1 MTMCGGGATERAAK
15 MALARDQTP
24 VDLDWTVRASVG
36 FREPLTSASREHGG
50 SLSRELK
57 TDLGWKRI
65 VLLSLWACNEK
76 RVDPEPTSRPA
87 KQDEAGWTGRDCQ
100 KQTPRIQIVAVLLF
114 FRASACPLGITWQL
128 FGNQSL

>member
-15 MALARDQTP
+15 RALARDQTP

-57 TDLGWKRI
+57 TVSFVDFFSSLAVCSVKWREWGRGCVLVPFDSRGWAAGGR
-65 VLLSLWACNEK
+65 LLDRRQRGSVSGLRTQRCALWK
-76 RVDPEPTSRPA
+76 
-87 KQDEAGWTGRDCQ
+87 K
-100 KQTPRIQIVAVLLF
+100 
-114 FRASACPLGITWQL
+114 
-128 FGNQSL
+128 